1 MAKIAN
7 KVKTEN
13 GVNFAFIDGETV
25 EVVFSE
31 LSEDIIH
38 NLAIHGLSQKLGDSY
53 ASAESVAE
61 ARASLIGV
69 WNNLKA
75 GEWNAKVS
83 RGGKIVEALSRV
95 ADVKYEDA
103 QAKFTAMS
111 EEDKKELRKHPKIKL
126 ALAEIEMERQT
137 KLAEA
142 DSSGGKD
149 LNELF

>member
-7 KVKTEN
+7 KIKTEN
-13 GVNFAFIDGETV
+13 GVEFAFIDGETV
-25 EVVFSE
+25 QVLFSE
-31 LSEDIIH
+31 LSEEIVH

-53 ASAESVAE
+53 ASAESVEE
-61 ARASLIGV
+61 ARQSLLSV
-69 WNNLKA
+69 WTNLKA

-83 RGGKIVEALSRV
+83 RGGKIVEALCRV
-95 ADVKYEDA
+95 AGVKYEEA

-111 EEDKKELRKHPKIKL
+111 EADKKELRKHPKIKL

-142 DSSGGKD
+142 DSSGGSD
-149 LNELF
+149 LSTLF